1 MRSSRYTAALTAGRN
16 FSMMTSLRFMAALVL
31 VVIVTGCRLFSDDDQ
46 PLGNSLLRPAEASP
60 DSVRMEIIW
69 ARFAADDPDLNETVW
84 REIDETQIAPAVR
97 RELARHGFRA
107 GVIGGTVPDAI
118 ARALGSGEASDADST
133 SNESAEAVPLTAE
146 PVVHGRIQQLRRNQ
160 RSEIQASEIHPSL
173 PLLTGSGEEL
183 SGRTF
188 HDAQAIY
195 ALRVD
200 PQPDQTVLVELT
212 PELHHGQA
220 RLRFT
225 RDDDN
230 LGILRQAPMRD
241 REIFSKL
248 RMSVRLAPGEMLVL
262 LGLSDAGSRLGH
274 YFHTV
279 DSSDGP
285 QQKLILIRLAEVP
298 PSDLFAAMA
307 DF

>member
-1 MRSSRYTAALTAGRN
+1 M
-16 FSMMTSLRFMAALVL
+16 F
-31 VVIVTGCRLFSDDDQ
+31 VVDDQ
-46 PLGNSLLRPAEASP
+46 PLGKSPLRPAEASP

-69 ARFAADDPDLNETVW
+69 ARFAAEDPALNESAW

-97 RELARHGFRA
+97 RELARNGFRV
-107 GVIGGTVPDAI
+107 GVIGGSLPDAI
-118 ARALGSGEASDADST
+118 ARALGSGETAEGESSETDKSNVAS
-133 SNESAEAVPLTAE
+133 LTAE
-146 PVVHGRIQQLRRNQ
+146 PVVHGRIQQLRRKQ
-160 RSEIQASEIHPSL
+160 RSEIQASDIHASL
-173 PLLTGSGEEL
+173 PLLTGSGKEL
-183 SGRTF
+183 SGRTYCN
-188 HDAQAIY
+188 AQAMY
-195 ALRVD
+195 ALCVD

-230 LGILRQAPMRD
+230 MGLLRQAPMRD
-241 REIFSKL
+241 REVFRQL

-262 LGLSDAGSRLGH
+262 MGLTDAGSRLGH

-298 PSDLFAAMA
+298 RSDMFAAVG